1 MKLPNFFAMISICD
15 PISHGRKPTSAKA
28 RSKRKRVKTKK
39 TTKFEQFCVDFA
51 TEIDFFDSKLGVP
64 QWVFDYRD
72 DLLRKISP
80 ELRRICYVLKQLGLT
95 FKIKWPVEIDGK
107 WKFADVLFPRQ
118 HTVLTVVNPMELS
131 GRPHWM
137 LSDRSEFFKDRYRV
151 VEVETLEELQRK
163 MDAKRM
169 T

>member
-1 MKLPNFFAMISICD
+1 MISICD
-15 PISHGRKPTSAKA
+15 PISHGLTPTSA
-28 RSKRKRVKTKK
+28 RTRGKRKRVKVKQN
-39 TTKFEQFCVDFA
+39 TKFEQFCIDFA
-51 TEIDFFDSKLGVP
+51 SEIDFFDSNLGVP
-64 QWVFDYRD
+64 RWVFDYRD

-80 ELRRICYVLKQLGLT
+80 ELRRICYALKQLGLI

-118 HTVLTVVNPMELS
+118 RTVLTVVNPMELS

-137 LSDRSEFFKDRYRV
+137 LSNRGEFFKDRYRV
-151 VEVETLEELQRK
+151 VEVETLEELQMK

-169 T
+169 A

>member
-1 MKLPNFFAMISICD
+1 MKQLTVGVVGGEYINS
-15 PISHGRKPTSAKA
+15 T
-28 RSKRKRVKTKK
+28 TKK
-39 TTKFEQFCVDFA
+39 RNKKEKKQKISKFEQFCLDFA
-51 TEIDFFDSKLGVP
+51 AEIDIFDSNLGVP

-80 ELRRICYVLKQLGLT
+80 ELRRICYALKQLGLT

-107 WKFADVLFPRQ
+107 WKFADVIFPRQ
-118 HTVLTVVNPMELS
+118 RVVLMVVNPMELS

-137 LSDRSEFFKDRYRV
+137 LSDRGEFFKDRFRV

-163 MDAKRM
+163 IAMKSNS
-169 T
+169 

>member
-1 MKLPNFFAMISICD
+1 MISICD
-15 PISHGRKPTSAKA
+15 PISHGLTPTSVKA

-39 TTKFEQFCVDFA
+39 TTKFNQFCLDFA
-51 TEIDFFDSKLGVP
+51 AEIDFFDSNLAVP

-80 ELRRICYVLKQLGLT
+80 ELRRICYTLKQLGLT

-107 WKFADVLFPRQ
+107 CKFADVIFPRQ
-118 HTVLTVVNPMELS
+118 RVVLMVANPMELA
-131 GRPHWM
+131 GRPCWM

-151 VEVETLEELQRK
+151 VEVETLEDLQRK
-163 MDAKRM
+163 MDAKQLR
-169 T
+169 